1 MNLIDQALLDD
12 LSRRAAANERLRMN
26 HNFHDSLDAPSQR
39 LLNALEPGTRMPVHR
54 HLHTSETYVLLRGR
68 LRVMYYDDAGCL
80 EDETVLD
87 PAVGCYGVHIPRGQ
101 WHSLEVL
108 APGTVLFEAKDG
120 PYMPLT
126 PDCVLPL

>member
-80 EDETVLD
+80 TDEAVLD
-87 PAVGCYGVHIPRGQ
+87 PAVGQYGVHIPRGQ

-108 APGTVLFEAKDG
+108 AAGTVLFEAKDG
-120 PYMPLT
+120 PYMPLA
-126 PDCVLPL
+126 PDCVLTR

>member
-120 PYMPLT
+120 PYMPLA